1 MYICNFFLQDSQF
14 FQIYDL
20 DLERGGIL
28 GDGSFSVCRRCIERS
43 TGKAYAVKIVSR
55 QVDCTQEINLLR
67 ACKDHP
73 NIVKLHNVYYDE
85 VIIVLV
91 LIYTVIIHFV
101 LLLALYEVVLKLN
114 LSNL

>member
-1 MYICNFFLQDSQF
+1 MSVFFTYFLQDSQF

-20 DLERGGIL
+20 DMERGGIL

-67 ACKDHP
+67 ACKGHP
-73 NIVKLHNVYYDE
+73 NIVNLHHVYYDE
-85 VIIVLV
+85 VRI
-91 LIYTVIIHFV
+91 
-101 LLLALYEVVLKLN
+101 LYLMH
-114 LSNL
+114 